1 MLTFSNL
8 LSFVRAPLA
17 FVFLLPDPNF
27 RLLAILLAMIT
38 DSIDGYI
45 ARRSQS
51 ASRFGAIL
59 DPAMDKFFVYFAL
72 GTLFFEHRID
82 PLAMA
87 AMVSRDFFLCL
98 YASVMLATFRWKTIV
113 FRAIRWGKAT
123 TALQFLVLMGLVGG
137 VSFPWYLFAAF
148 VGMGWMAFLELFRT
162 SDRQVSI

>member
-1 MLTFSNL
+1 
-8 LSFVRAPLA
+8 
-17 FVFLLPDPNF
+17 
-27 RLLAILLAMIT
+27 
-38 DSIDGYI
+38 
-45 ARRSQS
+45 
-51 ASRFGAIL
+51 
-59 DPAMDKFFVYFAL
+59 
-72 GTLFFEHRID
+72 
-82 PLAMA
+82 
-87 AMVSRDFFLCL
+87 LCL